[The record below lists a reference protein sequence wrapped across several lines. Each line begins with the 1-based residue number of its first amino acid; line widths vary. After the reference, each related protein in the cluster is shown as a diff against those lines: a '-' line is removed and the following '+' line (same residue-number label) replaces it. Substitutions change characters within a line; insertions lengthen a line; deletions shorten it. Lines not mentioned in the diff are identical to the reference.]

1 MTSTKELSSTASPA
15 GIRFRPLA
23 GRIGVQIE
31 GVDISQPLDEPVVR
45 AIQRALDEWK
55 VVFFRD
61 QTLDHE
67 RHIAFGRQF
76 GDLTYAHPHD
86 DAPPEGFPEIYTV
99 DPERFAQQ
107 YGFDRKEVLRRYS
120 YTSGWHTDVTPAV
133 NPPAGSIL
141 RADVV
146 PEFGGDTSFTNLVA
160 AYQGL
165 SEPVQ
170 RFIDSLRAEHRY
182 GASPL
187 GLGSKGSSYKSRI
200 DENSLVANHP
210 VVRVHP
216 RTGERALFV
225 NPVFTDH
232 ILDVS
237 PLESR
242 WILEHLFA
250 HLSHPEYTVRFH
262 WEPGSVAFWDNRATA
277 HLGPQDIG
285 HLDVERV
292 LHRVTLIGEV
302 PIGPDGQ
309 ESELVEGVPFR
320 SKALFASAAS

>member
-1 MTSTKELSSTASPA
+1 MTTTQELRSNPSSA
-15 GIRFRPLA
+15 GITVRPLA
-23 GRIGVQIE
+23 GRIGAQIE
-31 GVDISQPLDEPVVR
+31 GIDISQPLDEPVVE
-45 AIQRALDEWK
+45 AIQDALDQWK

-67 RHIAFGRQF
+67 SHIAFGRQF

-86 DAPPEGFPEIYTV
+86 DAPPDGFPEIYTV

-107 YGFDRKEVLRRYS
+107 YGIDRTEVLRRYT

-146 PEFGGDTSFTNLVA
+146 PEYGGDTSFTNLVA
-160 AYQGL
+160 AYEGL
-165 SEPVQ
+165 SKPVQ
-170 RFIDSLRAEHRY
+170 SFVDTLWAEHRY

-187 GLGSKGSSYKSRI
+187 GLGSKGSAYRSRI

-216 RTGERALFV
+216 LTGERALFV

-277 HLGPQDIG
+277 HNGPQDLG

-292 LHRVTLIGEV
+292 LHRITLIGEIPV
-302 PIGPDGQ
+302 GPDGRS
-309 ESELVEGVPFR
+309 SELIEGVPFV
-320 SKALFASAAS
+320 STPLFAAPVN